1 MRLVITHW
9 GSYGDVFPYLGLGL
23 ALRARGHSPVL
34 ATAPY
39 YRAMIEGLG
48 LEFSPVPP
56 DIDPADTALVQRI
69 MTSRL
74 GPRHL
79 IREVIVPAV
88 RDSFAALE
96 RAVQGADL
104 LVTHPITF
112 AGPLVA
118 ERHRLPWVST
128 VLAPMSFFSPHDL
141 PVFPDAPWLTRIAA
155 PRPWLARA
163 VIGLGRRVTRG
174 WTAPVRALRAELGLR
189 RRGDPLYEGQFS
201 PYLTLAMYSPLLG
214 APQPDW
220 PANTRVTGFISH
232 NGPLRTPDTLAAFLD
247 AGPPPVVFTLG
258 SSAVGAAGA
267 FYAESAKAVAKL
279 GVRAVMLVG
288 IDARNRGAA
297 VAPERLLEIET
308 APHAALFPRAAA
320 IVHHGGVG
328 TTGQALRAGR
338 PMLVVPHAFDQFD
351 NAARV
356 QRLGVALAI
365 PARRYRADRVA
376 DALERLLGDP
386 RYTRRSAEVG
396 AALQAEDGAAR
407 ACAAIEEIARGVSGA
422 EAARG

>member
-1 MRLVITHW
+1 MRIVLSHW

-39 YRAMIEGLG
+39 YRAMIEGVG
-48 LEFSPVPP
+48 LEFAPVPP
-56 DIDPADTALVQRI
+56 DIDPADTALVHRI
-69 MTSRL
+69 MASRL
-74 GPRHL
+74 GPQVL

-96 RAVQGADL
+96 RAVGGADL
-104 LVTHPITF
+104 LVTHPAAF

-128 VLAPMSFFSPHDL
+128 VLAPMSFFSAHDL
-141 PVFPDAPWLTRIAA
+141 PVLPDLPGLSRFAA
-155 PRPWLARA
+155 RRPWLARA
-163 VIGLGRRVTRG
+163 VIAFGKRLTRG
-174 WTAPVRALRAELGLR
+174 WTAPVRELRAELGLPA
-189 RRGDPLYEGQFS
+189 RGDPLYEGQFS
-201 PYLTLAMYSPLLG
+201 PDLTLGLYSRLLG
-214 APQPDW
+214 PPQPDW
-220 PANTRVTGFISH
+220 PPNARLTGFIAY
-232 NGPLRTPDTLAAFLD
+232 NGPLPMPDALTAFLD

-267 FYAESAKAVAKL
+267 FYAESAKAAARL
-279 GVRAVMLVG
+279 GLRAVMLVG
-288 IDARNRGAA
+288 ADPRNRAA
-297 VAPERLLEIET
+297 ARAPERLLEVES
-308 APHAALFPRAAA
+308 APHEGLFPRAAA

-351 NAARV
+351 NAARAE
-356 QRLGVALAI
+356 RLGVALTL

-376 DALERLLGDP
+376 DALDRLLRD
-386 RYTRRSAEVG
+386 RTHAQHSA
-396 AALQAEDGAAR
+396 AAARAVRGEDGAAR
-407 ACAAIEEIARGVSGA
+407 ACEAIESL
-422 EAARG
+422 AAPVRAPGRA